1 MKKVE
6 IPDVELLKKELE
18 RVQYKSKYRSV
29 LRSTI
34 YMLIEI
40 GRAHV

>member
-18 RVQYKSKYRSV
+18 RVQYKSKYRS
-29 LRSTI
+29 I
-34 YMLIEI
+34 YIVYKQI
-40 GRAHV
+40 